1 MDTAPQERPS
11 FKQRQFEAR
20 EDAILDAA
28 HQLIATKGYDLTT
41 VDEVANAVGIAK
53 ASLYKHFSSKEALA
67 TAAMLR
73 TVRRTLA
80 FVDQLSPD
88 LNPVQA
94 MRALLD
100 WALRLRLAGGLPTL
114 PSGNSVLRE
123 ALSNDPD
130 YSAAVVQLSGRLMIW
145 IHMGKAFG
153 LIRPDLPD
161 EVVLLSLYARSCD
174 PTVDFLK
181 ESGSMSD
188 DQIVAAMLTIYF
200 DGIAP
205 QQTKA

>member
-1 MDTAPQERPS
+1 MDTASPERPS

-53 ASLYKHFSSKEALA
+53 ASLYKHFASKEALA

-73 TVRRTLA
+73 TLRRTLA

-88 LNPVQA
+88 LNPIQS

-181 ESGSMSD
+181 ESGSLSD
-188 DQIVAAMLTIYF
+188 DQIVASMLTIYF

-205 QQTKA
+205 QPPKG